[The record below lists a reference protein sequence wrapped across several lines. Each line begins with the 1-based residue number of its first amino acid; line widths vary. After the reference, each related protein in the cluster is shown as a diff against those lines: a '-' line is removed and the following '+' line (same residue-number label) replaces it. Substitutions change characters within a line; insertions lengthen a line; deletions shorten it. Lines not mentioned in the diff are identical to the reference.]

1 MTSRHQGA
9 GGSVSEKVQ
18 LTPVERAA
26 ARAIAER
33 LDSALQ
39 PYRGMP
45 HTEITRDRI
54 RAEINQA
61 LRVAFDELGS
71 TFDVRFD
78 VISTRN
84 DHVFAVVPG
93 NAKTQALLES
103 LNDDNRK
110 ETST

>member
-1 MTSRHQGA
+1 MTPKHSGA
-9 GGSVSEKVQ
+9 GVSVSEKAQ

-39 PYRGMP
+39 SYLGMP
-45 HTEITRDRI
+45 NTEITRNLI

-78 VISTRN
+78 VSSRN

-93 NAKTQALLES
+93 NAETQALLES

-110 ETST
+110 ETLT